1 MAKNFHKKNYINKD
15 RDNEELDVSLVET
28 PVVGQGLHIK
38 TSISLELII

>member
-1 MAKNFHKKNYINKD
+1 MAKNFQKIYINKD

>member
-1 MAKNFHKKNYINKD
+1 MAKNFKIYINKD